1 MVDGIKQPLQI
12 AQHIAAQGGVGDQ
25 IAVGR
30 LTLFPGR
37 YQ

>member
-12 AQHIAAQGGVGDQ
+12 PQDIATQRSVGDQ
-25 IAVGR
+25 ITVGW

-37 YQ
+37 YP